1 MSLIDFVQDELKKA
15 RIEALK
21 ACSYE
26 SICDLLDAQESQL
39 TEKDKELQAIKDRR
53 KGASLNELMKWSV
66 KELAELVIDM
76 MDEEN
81 EKVEK

>member
-1 MSLIDFVQDELKKA
+1 MKNVKCHVCGFVGCSSDDLGWEHTCTDVLKGKLA
-15 RIEALK
+15 
-21 ACSYE
+21 
-26 SICDLLDAQESQL
+26 
-39 TEKDKELQAIKDRR
+39 EKDKELKAIKDRR

-81 EKVEK
+81 EKAEK